1 MRLSRII
8 MALTVGLAV
17 VSAPSAA
24 GAAQPATPP
33 YAPGPPSLVVVPPTI
48 VLGETARLIGNGF
61 TSNSTVQI
69 DVSNAPLAAG
79 LPAQQGQRRGD
90 GGAPAMVPVA
100 YQQEPI
106 YTGPRF
112 SVQTDGEGHFSV
124 LYKPRETGQYTFTAT
139 DRAGRS
145 ASATLTVLAASPSP
159 KPSDDDHDGGL
170 PVTGS
175 SLSTPL
181 AIGGG
186 LVGVGVVLMLAGL
199 AWRNRERFRFGSA
212 R

>member
-24 GAAQPATPP
+24 GAAQPAPP

-48 VLGETARLIGNGF
+48 VVGETTRIICNGF
-61 TSNSTVQI
+61 TPSSTVQI
-69 DVSNAPLAAG
+69 DVSTLPQAAG
-79 LPAQQGQRRGD
+79 LSVQQGQRRGD

-100 YQQEPI
+100 YQPEEPV
-106 YTGPRF
+106 YSGPHF
-112 SVQTDGEGHFSV
+112 TVQTDAEGHYSG
-124 LYKPRETGQYTFTAT
+124 LYRPTE
-139 DRAGRS
+139 AGRYMITAIDPS
-145 ASATLTVLAASPSP
+145 GRSVSATLTVLAASPSP

-199 AWRNRERFRFGSA
+199 AWRNRGRFRFGSA